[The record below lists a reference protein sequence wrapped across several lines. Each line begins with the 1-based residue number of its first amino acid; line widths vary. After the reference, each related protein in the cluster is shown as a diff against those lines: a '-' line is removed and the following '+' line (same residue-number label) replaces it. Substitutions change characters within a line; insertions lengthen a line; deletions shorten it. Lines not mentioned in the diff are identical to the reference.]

1 MRKGLLVL
9 LCFIIL
15 VPLSAQELNCRVQV
29 NSSLIQGTNK
39 QVFTALEK
47 SLNDWMNA
55 RIWSNRVF
63 APNERIDC
71 NFVFTVKAYSNDYFT
86 TELQIQSRRPVYN
99 SSYETS
105 LFNFMDKNVNF
116 NYQENQSLEVNENQI
131 DNNLMAVMMFYG
143 YVILGE
149 DADSF
154 ALLGGT
160 PFFQRAEAI
169 ANAMQ
174 SSTETG
180 WKAFETDQNR
190 YALIND
196 ILDPRLVDMRTL
208 NYDYHRLGLDM
219 MADNSDNGRAAIAQ
233 SLNLLAEAN
242 TNLPGNIVVA
252 SFLDAKIDE
261 IADIFSLGTSDERSS
276 VYELLMQVAP
286 SLENRFDKIQKN
298 G

>member
-1 MRKGLLVL
+1 MLFCL
-9 LCFIIL
+9 IIL

-39 QVFTALEK
+39 QVFTTLEK

-154 ALLGGT
+154 ASLGGT

-174 SSTETG
+174 SSTENG
-180 WKAFETDQNR
+180 WKAFESDQNR
-190 YALIND
+190 YAVIND
-196 ILDPRLVDMRTL
+196 ILDPRLAGMRTF

-219 MADNSDNGRAAIAQ
+219 MADNSDNGRAAVAQ
-233 SLNLLAEAN
+233 ALKFLAEAN

-261 IADIFSLGTSDERSS
+261 IADIFSQGTSDERSS
-276 VYELLMQVAP
+276 VFELLMQVAP

>member
-1 MRKGLLVL
+1 MRKGLLML
-9 LCFIIL
+9 FCLIIL

-39 QVFTALEK
+39 QVFTTLEK

-154 ALLGGT
+154 ASLGGT

-174 SSTETG
+174 SSTENG
-180 WKAFETDQNR
+180 WKAFESDQNR
-190 YALIND
+190 YAVIND
-196 ILDPRLVDMRTL
+196 ILDPRLAGMRTL

-219 MADNSDNGRAAIAQ
+219 MADNSDNGRAAVAQ
-233 SLNLLAEAN
+233 ALKFLAEAN

-261 IADIFSLGTSDERSS
+261 IADIFSQGTSDERSS
-276 VYELLMQVAP
+276 VFELLMQVAP

>member
-1 MRKGLLVL
+1 
-9 LCFIIL
+9 
-15 VPLSAQELNCRVQV
+15 
-29 NSSLIQGTNK
+29 
-39 QVFTALEK
+39 
-47 SLNDWMNA
+47 
-55 RIWSNRVF
+55 
-63 APNERIDC
+63 
-71 NFVFTVKAYSNDYFT
+71 
-86 TELQIQSRRPVYN
+86 
-99 SSYETS
+99 
-105 LFNFMDKNVNF
+105 
-116 NYQENQSLEVNENQI
+116 
-131 DNNLMAVMMFYG
+131 
-143 YVILGE
+143 
-149 DADSF
+149 
-154 ALLGGT
+154 LGGT

-169 ANAMQ
+169 ANSMQ

-180 WKAFETDQNR
+180 WKAFESDQNR

-196 ILDPRLVDMRTL
+196 ILDPRLADMRTL

-233 SLNLLAEAN
+233 ALNLLTEAN

-261 IADIFSLGTSDERSS
+261 IADIFSQGTSDERSS

>member
-154 ALLGGT
+154 ASLGGT

-169 ANAMQ
+169 ANSMQ

-180 WKAFETDQNR
+180 WKAFESDQNR

-196 ILDPRLVDMRTL
+196 ILDPRLADMRTL

-233 SLNLLAEAN
+233 ALNLLTEAN